1 VTRTR
6 LQVGPIRFN
15 FRQINPKYILT
26 TSSDALPAKPSWWR
40 FWPLITALALAGLVL
55 WWLDAFAGL
64 GQFALGHWQAFHGHF
79 LGLVQ
84 SHPLLAS
91 VAVFTLHMLLA
102 AFGLPGASVL
112 MLLAGA
118 GFGSFAGTLLCL
130 TACTAGASL
139 CMLTVRHFLR
149 RKLQQKMGDRLLRL
163 DRRIADDGAHYLFS
177 LRVLPVIP
185 FALVNVAVGL
195 SQMNAWTFTWVSFVG
210 MLAGTFVYVNAGS
223 ELAGIDAASDI
234 YSPRVLISVAAL
246 ALLPWLIKRLQNI
259 WQARTGQRA

>member
-1 VTRTR
+1 M
-6 LQVGPIRFN
+6 
-15 FRQINPKYILT
+15 T
-26 TSSDALPAKPSWWR
+26 TSSDALPAKPSWWG
-40 FWPLITALALAGLVL
+40 FWPLIPALALAGLVL

-64 GQFALGHWQAFHGHF
+64 GQFARGRWQVFHSHF

-130 TACTAGASL
+130 TACTLGASV
-139 CMLTVRHFLR
+139 CMLTVRYFLR
-149 RKLQQKMGDRLLRL
+149 RKLQHKLQQKMGNRLLRL

-195 SQMNAWTFTWVSFVG
+195 SQMKAWTFTWVSFVG

-223 ELAGIDAASDI
+223 ELAGIDAVGDI
-234 YSPRVLISVAAL
+234 YSPRMLISVAAL
-246 ALLPWLIKRLQNI
+246 ALLPWLIKLLQNL
-259 WQARTGQRA
+259 WQARTGLRA